1 MELKGRVSI
10 ARAAPYKLT
19 DSFELSSLAAV
30 DILENVYSRNEY
42 LIQQC
47 VEALERRR

>member
-1 MELKGRVSI
+1 MELKGRGSI

-19 DSFELSSLAAV
+19 NSFELSSLAAV
-30 DILENVYSRNEY
+30 DSLENVYSRNEY
-42 LIQQC
+42 LIQQF